1 MFGIGR
7 LGSGGR
13 RPKLFRAGRHLER
26 RRAAKQL
33 TGEPWRCP
41 TAVYSDAEPAHGDI
55 GLLHST
61 KLKFAFLTSTR
72 LARGIGLA
80 VVLCAPVLAFAADK
94 PASSAGS
101 SGLPLP
107 RFVSLKSDRVN
118 MRNGP
123 STEYPTSWVYKRAG
137 LPLEVIKE
145 YESWREV
152 RDADGATG
160 WVLQSFLSGRRTA
173 LVLPGEL
180 KPGKAVPRVQLKATD
195 SGGSGNV
202 AEMEAGVIA
211 NLLSCD
217 RKWCYVTIGDY
228 RGYLE
233 QKQLWGVYPDEIVK

>member
-1 MFGIGR
+1 LLFSIERIFTVPTSR
-7 LGSGGR
+7 L
-13 RPKLFRAGRHLER
+13 LAH
-26 RRAAKQL
+26 AA
-33 TGEPWRCP
+33 
-41 TAVYSDAEPAHGDI
+41 
-55 GLLHST
+55 
-61 KLKFAFLTSTR
+61 
-72 LARGIGLA
+72 GLA
-80 VVLCAPVLAFAADK
+80 VAVCAPVLALAADK
-94 PASSAGS
+94 PAPGTAA
-101 SGLPLP
+101 SGLPIP

-145 YESWREV
+145 YEGWREV

-173 LVLPGEL
+173 LVLPWEV
-180 KPGKAVPRVQLKATD
+180 KPDKPVPRVALKAGD
-195 SGGSGNV
+195 SSGSASL

-217 RKWCYVTIGDY
+217 RKWCHVTIGDY

-233 QKQLWGVYPDEIVK
+233 QKQLWGVYPDEVLK

>member
-1 MFGIGR
+1 MFPVRKQGSGLRHRATSPPPTSAGETPGRKAANRGALAPPNCRLFVARVSAGRPGR
-7 LGSGGR
+7 LR
-13 RPKLFRAGRHLER
+13 ADAAGRGVAVCARVLPLGAPR
-26 RRAAKQL
+26 PAPGTAA
-33 TGEPWRCP
+33 
-41 TAVYSDAEPAHGDI
+41 
-55 GLLHST
+55 
-61 KLKFAFLTSTR
+61 
-72 LARGIGLA
+72 
-80 VVLCAPVLAFAADK
+80 
-94 PASSAGS
+94 
-101 SGLPLP
+101 SGLPIP

-145 YESWREV
+145 YEGWREV

-173 LVLPGEL
+173 LVPWEV
-180 KPGKAVPRVQLKATD
+180 KPDKPVPRVALKAGD
-195 SGGSGNV
+195 SSGSASL

-217 RKWCYVTIGDY
+217 RKWCHVTIGDY

-233 QKQLWGVYPDEIVK
+233 QKQLWGVYPDEVLK

>member
-1 MFGIGR
+1 MLLSIERTFLALAVR
-7 LGSGGR
+7 L
-13 RPKLFRAGRHLER
+13 FA
-26 RRAAKQL
+26 RAA
-33 TGEPWRCP
+33 C
-41 TAVYSDAEPAHGDI
+41 
-55 GLLHST
+55 
-61 KLKFAFLTSTR
+61 
-72 LARGIGLA
+72 LA
-80 VVLCAPVLAFAADK
+80 VAVCAPAFAFAADK
-94 PASSAGS
+94 PVPGTGA
-101 SGLPLP
+101 SGLPIP

-145 YESWREV
+145 YEGWREV
-152 RDADGATG
+152 RDADGSTG

-173 LVLPGEL
+173 LVLPWEV
-180 KPGKAVPRVQLKATD
+180 KPDKPVPRVALKASD
-195 SGGSGNV
+195 SSSSASL

-233 QKQLWGVYPDEIVK
+233 QKQLWGVYPDEVVK